1 MIYNSNKYVDGKTTI
16 INQAIQSKN
25 KKDKKLLSLLL
36 IIWVDN
42 CSIIDVNVIW
52 LLMLMLFD
60 YWYWCI
66 VIMLNVLLLYWMC
79 FYWR

>member
-1 MIYNSNKYVDGKTTI
+1 MILIMIYNSNKYVDGKITI

-42 CSIIDVNVIW
+42 CSIIDVDVI
-52 LLMLMLFD
+52 
-60 YWYWCI
+60 
-66 VIMLNVLLLYWMC
+66 
-79 FYWR
+79 